1 MAELICL
8 QHISKIYN
16 KGKNEVRALDDIS
29 LSIPAGRFVAIT
41 GASGSGKSTL
51 MHILGCLDTPD
62 HGSYFLAGADM
73 RKQSSYTLSR
83 IRRQKIGF
91 VFQRFH
97 LIPTLTARENVQLP
111 LVYAGIPARRRA
123 APAEQALRLVG
134 LDQRMDHRP
143 NQLSG
148 GQQQRVAIA
157 RALINDP
164 PVLLAD
170 EPTGNLDSNTG
181 EQILDIL
188 QQLNRRGKTIIL
200 ITHDPRVADAAET
213 RVLLQDGK
221 IV

>member
-1 MAELICL
+1 
-8 QHISKIYN
+8 
-16 KGKNEVRALDDIS
+16 
-29 LSIPAGRFVAIT
+29 
-41 GASGSGKSTL
+41 
-51 MHILGCLDTPD
+51 
-62 HGSYFLAGADM
+62 M

-111 LVYAGIPARRRA
+111 LVYAGIPARRRT
-123 APAEQALRLVG
+123 APAAQALRLVG

-188 QQLNRRGKTIIL
+188 QQLHRRGKTIIL

>member
-188 QQLNRRGKTIIL
+188 QQLHRRGKTIIL

>member
-111 LVYAGIPARRRA
+111 LVYAGIPERRRT

-188 QQLNRRGKTIIL
+188 QQLHRRGKTIIL